1 MPGQKR
7 ERRSIAQPGEPAPA
21 ARARILGMELAT
33 PSVIAGLVD
42 GAQERA
48 RRRAAALRKDFPG
61 EDEFALGQ
69 RLVRSAANRAGL
81 WGAATGTLA
90 LVALP
95 VGLPAGVAVSLALEA
110 ELILSLL
117 EIYGL
122 SVEGEPGRLRL
133 YALWAGAGF
142 ADAAKS
148 AGLRLGA
155 RALGRVLTESL
166 PARLIARINPVLL
179 RAILRRLGLGW
190 LPRALKL
197 WPVLGAPIGFALD
210 RAALKTLG
218 AATLA
223 TLDDAAREKRR
234 ASRLKTGADRGEAS
248 APRKKSPPAQR
259 KSQEENL
266 PKRKPRKAQG
276 TRPRS

>member
-1 MPGQKR
+1 
-7 ERRSIAQPGEPAPA
+7 
-21 ARARILGMELAT
+21 MELAT
-33 PSVIAGLVD
+33 PSVIVGLVD

-48 RRRAAALRKDFPG
+48 RRRVAALRDEFPG
-61 EDEFALGQ
+61 EDELLLGR

-122 SVEGEPGRLRL
+122 SAEGEAGRLRL

-148 AGLRLGA
+148 AGLRMGA

-197 WPVLGAPIGFALD
+197 WPVLGAPFGFALD
-210 RAALKTLG
+210 RAALETLG

-234 ASRLKTGADRGEAS
+234 AS
-248 APRKKSPPAQR
+248 PRKSRAATSPALRKKKLRKRNAPAAEVSAQLEPGASGPPSR
-259 KSQEENL
+259 RESRSARPPPSVSSRL
-266 PKRKPRKAQG
+266 SPR
-276 TRPRS
+276 TR